1 MGRKLEEVRRKEGGV
16 PVYPAEGNGH
26 LAIHPTRP
34 KRRGHFLRNHHSTE
48 GIINELRKKSTK
60 VEVVLKIQVVK
71 LYTKD
76 DTIRGHIAKFTSEKS
91 G

>member
-1 MGRKLEEVRRKEGGV
+1 MTTERFNPLVPKDVDTFLETTTRRKE
-16 PVYPAEGNGH
+16 
-26 LAIHPTRP
+26 
-34 KRRGHFLRNHHSTE
+34 
-48 GIINELRKKSTK
+48 IINELRKKGTK

-76 DTIRGHIAKFTSEKS
+76 DTIGEHIAKFTSEKS